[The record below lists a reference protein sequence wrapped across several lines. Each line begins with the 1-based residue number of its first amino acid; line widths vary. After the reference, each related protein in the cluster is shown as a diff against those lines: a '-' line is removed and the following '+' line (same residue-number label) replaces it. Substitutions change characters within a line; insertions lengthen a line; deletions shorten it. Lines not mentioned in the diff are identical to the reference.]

1 MVVDSSSGRRRVL
14 RLAVLAAAGL
24 LLVACASQ
32 QDIQVTEHA
41 DASDR
46 LGLQAPALREAFPS
60 TPAWWES
67 LGDARLNELVR
78 QALAESPSVRVTQAR
93 MLRAQAMAGY
103 VRGSDRPQIQATAE
117 VDRQRYSELGLFPPP
132 LSGKP
137 ITVGTVQLEGTWELD
152 LFGKQRAELDA
163 AVGQAK
169 AAEADLEAARLLLS
183 NQVVRTYAQLGRQ
196 IGQRDVLQRLLAQ
209 REQVLGLVK
218 QRVQAGLDTA
228 VELKQGEG
236 ALPDARLQLET
247 VQEQI
252 VLTRHAL
259 AALLGQAPDAL
270 GDLNPDLT
278 AMRLGD
284 TPAHVPVDLLSR
296 RADVQAAR
304 WRVEATGYQTQ
315 AARALFYPNVDLVA
329 FAGVNAI
336 GLDRLLDAGGQ
347 QWGLMPAIHLP
358 LFDGDR
364 RRSNLQGK
372 VAEQDAAIASYN
384 LAVLDAMREAAD
396 QISVGQAIARQQRE
410 QTQAQA
416 SAESAYDL
424 ALQRYRAGLGTYLT
438 VLTSESAVLAQ
449 RRAAVDLKA
458 RAVDTQAA
466 LVRAMGGAIFGD
478 KS

>member
-1 MVVDSSSGRRRVL
+1 MRWRLSALMSSVL
-14 RLAVLAAAGL
+14 VLT
-24 LLVACASQ
+24 ACATQ
-32 QDIQVTEHA
+32 QDIQPTEHTEVGDRFGVKA
-41 DASDR
+41 PELRDAA
-46 LGLQAPALREAFPS
+46 QATA
-60 TPAWWES
+60 AWWEA
-67 LGDARLNELVR
+67 LGDARLNDLVR
-78 QALAESPSVRVTQAR
+78 QALSDSPSVRVAQAR

-103 VRGSDRPQIQATAE
+103 VRGGDRPQIQATGE

-137 ITVGTVQLEGTWELD
+137 ITVGTLQLEGTWELD

-163 AVGQAK
+163 AIGQSK

-183 NQVVRTYAQLGRQ
+183 HQVVRTYAQLARQ
-196 IGQRDVLQRLLAQ
+196 IAQRDVLQRLLTQ
-209 REQVLGLVK
+209 REQTLGLVK

-252 VLTRHAL
+252 ILTRHAL
-259 AALLGQAPDAL
+259 ATLVGQGPDAL
-270 GDLNPDLT
+270 GDISPDLSLLKVS
-278 AMRLGD
+278 AV
-284 TPAHVPVDLLSR
+284 PAHVPVDLLSR

-329 FAGVNAI
+329 FGGVNAI
-336 GLDRLLDAGGQ
+336 GLDRLFDGGGQ

-364 RRSNLQGK
+364 RRSNLQSK
-372 VAEQDAAIASYN
+372 VADQDAAIASYN
-384 LAVLDAMREAAD
+384 QSVMDAVREAAD
-396 QISVGQAIARQQRE
+396 NLVSVQAIERQQRE
-410 QTQAQA
+410 QVQAQV

-458 RAVDTQAA
+458 RAIDTQAA
-466 LVRAMGGAIFGD
+466 LVRAMGGSISGD
-478 KS
+478 HS